1 MFLYLKILAKIS
13 YVLTSPSWYQQIY
26 INNKDQLVHYQS
38 NLIHDLINI
47 NKIYELLSCC
57 LFYFRYLSDRLFMF
71 LIYVRY
77 FMYIMVVIILITIR
91 LFFYEIIL
99 LFLGIFVE
107 WVRKHWLVG
116 FLCGWIFRLRIEYT
130 I

>member
-107 WVRKHWLVG
+107 WVRKHWFVG
-116 FLCGWIFRLRIEYT
+116 FLCGWIFRLRIGYT

>member
-1 MFLYLKILAKIS
+1 MFLYLKILVKIS